1 MYPKTL
7 EKELRKSFSKTGIA
21 LMVYYGIMNAAVLVV
36 LIVDIIIR
44 IILLL
49 QSSMTSAILTQTI
62 METTEEAILSNGWG
76 YILANVIGFVA
87 LLLWKKK
94 DFCFREIWVSDKGMK
109 PGSFFALL
117 AMLISAQAVFQ
128 IGVGILEW
136 IFNQM
141 GLSVLDSLDGVT
153 MLSGSFSMF
162 LYAGIIAP
170 IGEEILFR
178 GLILRSLQPYGKKFA
193 ILTSAFLFGIFHGN
207 FLQTP
212 YALLVGLLLGYVT
225 VEYSIGWAMVLHMF
239 NNLVLADM
247 ISRMSSYFPP
257 FVEEL
262 AMLLIIWGSA
272 VAAVI
277 ILVVKRKDVMQYFKG
292 PKIHPLCMKCFITSP
307 GILIFTGLMAA
318 SILFGLLMSLA

>member
-7 EKELRKSFSKTGIA
+7 EKELRKSFSRTGIA

-94 DFCFREIWVSDKGMK
+94 DFCFREIWVSDKDMK

-141 GLSVLDSLDGVT
+141 GLSVLDSLEGVT

-178 GLILRSLQPYGKKFA
+178 GLILRSL
-193 ILTSAFLFGIFHGN
+193 
-207 FLQTP
+207 
-212 YALLVGLLLGYVT
+212 
-225 VEYSIGWAMVLHMF
+225 
-239 NNLVLADM
+239 
-247 ISRMSSYFPP
+247 
-257 FVEEL
+257 
-262 AMLLIIWGSA
+262 
-272 VAAVI
+272 
-277 ILVVKRKDVMQYFKG
+277 
-292 PKIHPLCMKCFITSP
+292 
-307 GILIFTGLMAA
+307 
-318 SILFGLLMSLA
+318 